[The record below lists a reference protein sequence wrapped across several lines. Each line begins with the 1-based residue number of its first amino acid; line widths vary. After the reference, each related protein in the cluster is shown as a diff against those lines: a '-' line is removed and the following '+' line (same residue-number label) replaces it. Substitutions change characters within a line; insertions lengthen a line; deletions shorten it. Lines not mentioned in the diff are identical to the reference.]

1 MTLYYESSDKTIIDF
16 MGGDIY
22 AQEPE
27 TLTESEWNYTTISG
41 VNGIS
46 KIKRFYKDAKAY
58 NLTLDIMSDTREEFN
73 ELMAN
78 MHVVFDRD
86 VQAMKPGR
94 IWWNNFYKEVFVIS
108 MTNTEFDELFE
119 SVTRKLTI
127 LSLYP
132 YWIKTNT
139 YQFMKLSSEVGNLDY
154 GMDGFYDG
162 FDYGGYDYGQSEN
175 IERIPVNV
183 IKSANF
189 ELIFYGPASQPSV
202 TIGDHRYSL
211 DIKLAAGE
219 YATVNSISKKIKK
232 YDQYGREENV
242 FHARDRDS
250 NIFEKLPAGLLPIL
264 RQKDLSFDVTVYD
277 ERGEPEWI

>member
-1 MTLYYESSDKTIIDF
+1 MTLYYESADKTIINF

-27 TLTESEWNYTTISG
+27 TLTESEWKYTTISG

-78 MHVVFDRD
+78 MHTVFDRD

-94 IWWNNFYKEVFVIS
+94 IWWNNFYKEAFVIS

-202 TIGDHRYSL
+202 TIGDHRYGL

-250 NIFEKLPAGLLPIL
+250 NIFEKLPAGSLPIL
-264 RQKDLSFDVTVYD
+264 RQKDLLFDVTVYD

>member
-1 MTLYYESSDKTIIDF
+1 MTLYYESADKTIINF

-27 TLTESEWNYTTISG
+27 TLTESEWKYTTISG

-78 MHVVFDRD
+78 MHTVFDRD

-94 IWWNNFYKEVFVIS
+94 IWWNNFYKEAFVIS

-202 TIGDHRYSL
+202 TIGDHRYGL

-250 NIFEKLPAGLLPIL
+250 NIFEKLPAGSLPIL
-264 RQKDLSFDVTVYD
+264 RQKDLSFDVIVYD

>member
-1 MTLYYESSDKTIIDF
+1 MTLYYESSDKTIINF

-22 AQEPE
+22 AQVPE

-41 VNGIS
+41 ANGIS

-78 MHVVFDRD
+78 MHAVFDRD

-189 ELIFYGPASQPSV
+189 ELIFYTCQP
-202 TIGDHRYSL
+202 
-211 DIKLAAGE
+211 
-219 YATVNSISKKIKK
+219 TVCN
-232 YDQYGREENV
+232 
-242 FHARDRDS
+242 DR
-250 NIFEKLPAGLLPIL
+250 
-264 RQKDLSFDVTVYD
+264 
-277 ERGEPEWI
+277 

>member
-1 MTLYYESSDKTIIDF
+1 MTLYYESADKTIINF

-27 TLTESEWNYTTISG
+27 TLTESEWKYTTISG

-78 MHVVFDRD
+78 MHTVFDRD

-202 TIGDHRYSL
+202 TIGDHRYGL

-250 NIFEKLPAGLLPIL
+250 NIFEKLPAGSLPIL

-277 ERGEPEWI
+277 ERGEHEWI

>member
-1 MTLYYESSDKTIIDF
+1 MTLYYESSDKTIINF

-22 AQEPE
+22 AQVPE

-41 VNGIS
+41 ANGIS

-78 MHVVFDRD
+78 MHAVFDRD

-202 TIGDHRYSL
+202 TIGDHRYGL

-242 FHARDRDS
+242 FCTNFLDGCTDGLDFLFATY
-250 NIFEKLPAGLLPIL
+250 AGITN
-264 RQKDLSFDVTVYD
+264 VVN
-277 ERGEPEWI
+277 ERWIVGNSRPVGP

>member
-1 MTLYYESSDKTIIDF
+1 MTLYYESSDKTIIDL

-78 MHVVFDRD
+78 MHAVFDRD

-132 YWIKTNT
+132 YWIRSDT
-139 YQFMKLSSEVGNLDY
+139 YQFMKSSGEVGGFDY
-154 GMDGFYDG
+154 GMEGFYEG
-162 FDYGGYDYGQSEN
+162 FDYGGFDYGRSEN
-175 IERIPVNV
+175 IDRLPVKV

-189 ELIFYGPASQPSV
+189 ELIFYGPVSGPTV

-219 YATVNSISKKIKK
+219 YATINSITKKIKK
-232 YDQYGREENV
+232 YDQYGREQNV
-242 FHARDRDS
+242 FYARDRDS

-264 RQKDLSFDVTVYD
+264 RQKDLAFDVTVYD